1 MKNKLL
7 SDQDLLTI
15 IKEQSSLDKDVYN
28 YIIVEN
34 NSVWIIVEIQDAT
47 YKNEG
52 LGKLYLNLQNQE
64 YQYDVYDM
72 ENFNDF
78 CHFDEE
84 AISCLMQIRNL
95 AKHLLSF
102 IRLLKSANQ
111 S

>member
-7 SDQDLLTI
+7 SDQDLLTV
-15 IKEQSSLDKDVYN
+15 IKEQSSLDKDSYN
-28 YIIVEN
+28 YTIVEN
-34 NSVWIIVEIQDAT
+34 NSAWIIIEIQDAN

-52 LGKLYLNLQNQE
+52 LGKLYLNLKNQE
-64 YQYDVYDM
+64 YQYDVYDL
-72 ENFNDF
+72 ESFNDF

-111 S
+111 I